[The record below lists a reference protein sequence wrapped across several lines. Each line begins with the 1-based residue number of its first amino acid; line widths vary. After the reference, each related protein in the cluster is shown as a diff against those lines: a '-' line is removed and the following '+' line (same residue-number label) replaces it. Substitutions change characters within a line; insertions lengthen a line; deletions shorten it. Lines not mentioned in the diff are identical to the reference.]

1 MCSNHWSTSTVQIL
15 ISKRAHTTP
24 SFSSSVPFHL
34 PSQLL
39 TAFQKETSPLHYYIH
54 TYITYSSIDLLLRED
69 FFYMAR
75 EFATCVEYGLSLSKR
90 IYYGKE
96 MTPAVSAAMTRSM
109 SSKSSKSSELA
120 ESYLPT
126 AVMAYAVVPEPELVD
141 NPDVPSYQPYVHGRC
156 EPPALIPLQMHG
168 AVAMEIDCCFDHAN
182 VCFSGAWRV
191 HCIKA
196 SRKCDVRI
204 AVPMGEQVIY

>member
-1 MCSNHWSTSTVQIL
+1 
-15 ISKRAHTTP
+15 
-24 SFSSSVPFHL
+24 
-34 PSQLL
+34 
-39 TAFQKETSPLHYYIH
+39 
-54 TYITYSSIDLLLRED
+54 
-69 FFYMAR
+69 MAR

-96 MTPAVSAAMTRSM
+96 MTPAASAAMTRSM
-109 SSKSSKSSELA
+109 SSKSSELA

-126 AVMAYAVVPEPELVD
+126 AVMAYAVVLEPELVD

-204 AVPMGEQVIY
+204 AVPMGEQVIHADFVAYNLSISANEFYVNVFESEIKYFFFGKINFFFFSWILKFGKFLGSLQMRC